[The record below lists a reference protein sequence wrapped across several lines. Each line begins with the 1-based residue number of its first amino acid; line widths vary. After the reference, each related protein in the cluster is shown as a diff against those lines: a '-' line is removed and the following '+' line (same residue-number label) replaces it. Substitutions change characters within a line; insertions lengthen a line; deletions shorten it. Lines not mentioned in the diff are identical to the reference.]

1 MYPMSSV
8 ALDRQDHGPDTGID
22 ASGLLARAAQ
32 TQHWLRDKAAGIEKR
47 RSLTPEVV
55 DRMVGDGLFRITQPR
70 IYGGLGLEPRSAWQ
84 AVFEIARGCSSTA
97 WILGLSSANVVMIGK
112 FSDEAQRD
120 VFLSGK
126 PTIVSLLTGGV
137 GQDITVDH
145 VDGGM
150 LLSGRWRY
158 ASGIDVATWAGL
170 LVPIP
175 GDGKAV
181 MHVVLVPA
189 DAFAIDHES
198 WDVLGMRGTGS
209 KDISL
214 QKTFVPEH
222 RWMDWQMLQDG
233 GRHPTC
239 LQHGAI
245 TDVPLNAVNAMSTL
259 APTLGVASAVAEE
272 FRAIVRAKVSPAAQ
286 KALIEDRVAQ
296 IEAATSEATLAILR
310 RSLLDDADDIV
321 REAARAGGISLAD
334 RAAMRT
340 RIAVASRLA
349 LRTAQDMF
357 AALGGSVLPTGTRIE
372 RLFRDLHAMSSHMLL
387 QPDAIGEAYGRLL
400 LGLPLP
406 PAARI

>member
-1 MYPMSSV
+1 MSSL
-8 ALDRQDHGPDTGID
+8 ALDRQDRGSDADID
-22 ASGLLARAAQ
+22 ASRLLVRAEQ
-32 TQHWLRDKAAGIEKR
+32 TQQWLRDKATGIEKR

-55 DRMVGDGLFRITQPR
+55 ERLVDDGLFRITQPS
-70 IYGGLGLEPRSAWQ
+70 IYGGLGLEPKLAWQ
-84 AVFEIARGCSSTA
+84 ATFEIARGCSSTA
-97 WILGLSSANVVMIGK
+97 WILALSSANVVMIGK
-112 FSDEAQRD
+112 FSDQAQRD
-120 VFLSGK
+120 VFMSGK

-137 GQDITVDH
+137 GQDIRIEH

-170 LVPIP
+170 LVPVP
-175 GDGKAV
+175 RNGKPV
-181 MHVVLVPA
+181 LHVVLVPA

-222 RWMDWQMLQDG
+222 RWMDWQVLQDG
-233 GRHPTC
+233 GCHPTC
-239 LQHGAI
+239 ARHGRI
-245 TDVPLNAVNAMSTL
+245 TGVPLNAINAMSTL
-259 APTLGVASAVAEE
+259 GPTLGVASAVAEE
-272 FRAIVRAKVSPAAQ
+272 FRAIVRAKVSPAGQ
-286 KALIEDRVAQ
+286 KALVEDRVAQ

-310 RSLLDDADDIV
+310 RSLLDDADDLM
-321 REAARAGGISLAD
+321 REVERTGTVSLAD

-340 RIAVASRLA
+340 RIAVVSRLA
-349 LRTAQDMF
+349 LRTAQGMF
-357 AALGGSVLPTGTRIE
+357 AALGGSVLPSGTRIE

-387 QPDAIGEAYGRLL
+387 QPDAIGESYGRLL

-406 PAARI
+406 PTARI